1 LILNQIQISKKKM
14 SLFEI
19 LFLYAMRLLHYK
31 YRSEQAH
38 WSETLQEKR
47 NIKKGA
53 ANPKESPYIRPTTTH
68 CLFFSLQ
75 EATNTN
81 TSQHPL
87 SVHISAT
94 NTKKRE
100 ISSIFLSR

>member
-1 LILNQIQISKKKM
+1 MHTRHYKKK
-14 SLFEI
+14 
-19 LFLYAMRLLHYK
+19 
-31 YRSEQAH
+31 
-38 WSETLQEKR
+38 ETHKKKR

-53 ANPKESPYIRPTTTH
+53 ANPKESPSLRQTTAPAFF
-68 CLFFSLQ
+68 LFSLR
-75 EATNTN
+75 ESTNTN

-87 SVHISAT
+87 SVDISAT